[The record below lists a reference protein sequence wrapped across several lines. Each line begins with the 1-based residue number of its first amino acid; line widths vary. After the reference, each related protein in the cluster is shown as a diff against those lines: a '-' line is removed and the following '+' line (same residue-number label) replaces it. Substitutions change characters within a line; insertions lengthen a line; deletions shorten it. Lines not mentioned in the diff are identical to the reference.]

1 MTDEQDQ
8 ETGAHTHVMVEAIQS
23 PGARRQERDFRVE
36 RMRGCYGLNNIADRT
51 DGELEAA
58 IAAVNADYESG
69 ALGEGMDRMEE
80 RCAILSYRNVARW
93 ELEDR
98 ARGYRKAP
106 GRRR

>member
-1 MTDEQDQ
+1 M
-8 ETGAHTHVMVEAIQS
+8 
-23 PGARRQERDFRVE
+23 RRS
-36 RMRGCYGLNNIADRT
+36 YGLNSIADRT

-80 RCAILSYRNVARW
+80 RCAILNHRNVARW

-106 GRRR
+106 SQRR

>member
-1 MTDEQDQ
+1 MDEQNQ
-8 ETGAHTHVMVEAIQS
+8 QTGAHTQVMVEVIQS

-36 RMRGCYGLNNIADRT
+36 RMRGSYGLNNIADRT

-106 GRRR
+106 SQRR